1 MNAHTVSAYKQTE
14 LFLFERHLRSHLL
27 LFIIIC
33 MIILFLLLFLKKIK
47 KVKKCNSKETDQ

>member
-33 MIILFLLLFLKKIK
+33 MIILFLLLF
-47 KVKKCNSKETDQ
+47 